1 MKADMFNAVMKTLGS
16 TQDETTRAVI
26 NAALE
31 TVNEPARQKAEADL
45 NNAMT
50 AFSQAKAVH
59 ADNMLKLEEA
69 TRAITRNEQDIES
82 SQKEREQAE
91 KSWRTRFREV
101 LGAMTPEMKAER
113 YQQVADR
120 EIADDLIALKTEMV
134 AGLREEK
141 EQAEAASRESGM
153 ACINTHR
160 DALVVYA
167 QHEWSAAIQNISPA
181 LVRAFRLRL
190 RAMQIKGEKQPHATL
205 MAELGGMVF
214 TQSEF
219 YAWDMNQEPVIS
231 QLGLN
236 RPELPGVDMSK
247 YQTAAQQNTSWHQR
261 SLAASSTRKEK
272 EQAAARRARA

>member
-45 NNAMT
+45 NNAMA
-50 AFSQAKAVH
+50 AFSQAKTVH

-69 TRAITRNEQDIES
+69 TRAITRNEQEIES
-82 SQKEREQAE
+82 AQKESEQAE
-91 KSWRTRFREV
+91 KSWRTRFREA

-120 EIADDLIALKTEMV
+120 EMRDDLIALKTEMV

-141 EQAEAASRESGM
+141 AQAGAASRQSGM

-167 QHEWSAAIQNISPA
+167 QHEWSAAIRNISPA
-181 LVRAFRLRL
+181 LVRAFSLRL
-190 RAMQIKGEKQPHATL
+190 RAMQMKGEELPHATL
-205 MAELGGMVF
+205 MAELGGTVF
-214 TQSEF
+214 AQSEF

-247 YQTAAQQNTSWHQR
+247 YQTAAQLTMARHR
-261 SLAASSTRKEK
+261 RRLAESVALKEQ
-272 EQAAARRARA
+272 EQAAARARA

>member
-31 TVNEPARQKAEADL
+31 TVNEPARRKAEADL

-69 TRAITRNEQDIES
+69 TRAITRNEQEIES
-82 SQKEREQAE
+82 AQKEREQAE

-120 EIADDLIALKTEMV
+120 EIANDLIALKTEMV

-141 EQAEAASRESGM
+141 EQAEAASRQSGM

-167 QHEWSAAIQNISPA
+167 QQEWSAAIQNISPA

-190 RAMQIKGEKQPHATL
+190 RAMQMKGEKQPHATL
-205 MAELGGMVF
+205 MAELGGTVF

-247 YQTAAQQNTSWHQR
+247 YQTAAQQNASWHQR
-261 SLAASSTRKEK
+261 RLADEVALKEK
-272 EQAAARRARA
+272 AQAAARARA

>member
-1 MKADMFNAVMKTLGS
+1 MKADMINAVMKTFGS
-16 TQDETTRAVI
+16 TQNETLRTVI
-26 NAALE
+26 DGALE
-31 TVNEPARQKAEADL
+31 IVNEPARQKAEADL
-45 NNAMT
+45 NNAMA
-50 AFSQAKAVH
+50 AFSHAKAVH

-69 TRAITRNEQDIES
+69 TQAITCNEQDIES
-82 SQKEREQAE
+82 AQKESEQAE

-141 EQAEAASRESGM
+141 VQAEAASRESGM

-167 QHEWSAAIQNISPA
+167 QREWSAAIQNISPA

-190 RAMQIKGEKQPHATL
+190 RAMQMKGEKLPHATL
-205 MAELGGMVF
+205 MAELGGTVF
-214 TQSEF
+214 AQSEY

-247 YQTAAQQNTSWHQR
+247 YQTAAQQNASYHR
-261 SLAASSTRKEK
+261 RRLADEVALKEK

>member
-45 NNAMT
+45 NNAMA
-50 AFSQAKAVH
+50 AFSQAKTVH

-69 TRAITRNEQDIES
+69 TRAITRNEQEIES
-82 SQKEREQAE
+82 AQKESEQAE
-91 KSWRTRFREV
+91 KSWRTRFREA

-120 EIADDLIALKTEMV
+120 EMRDDLIALKTEMV

-141 EQAEAASRESGM
+141 AQAEAASRQSGM

-167 QHEWSAAIQNISPA
+167 QHEWSAAIRNISPA
-181 LVRAFRLRL
+181 LVRAFSLRL
-190 RAMQIKGEKQPHATL
+190 RAMQMKGEELPHATL
-205 MAELGGMVF
+205 MAELGGTVF
-214 TQSEF
+214 AQSEF

-247 YQTAAQQNTSWHQR
+247 YQTAAQLTMARHR
-261 SLAASSTRKEK
+261 RRLAESVALKEQ
-272 EQAAARRARA
+272 EQAAARARA